1 MNKDDIINHLFTLSD
16 MKRKEK
22 MKRFGIDI
30 STSLGIPVYELRAF
44 ARKIGKNHAL
54 ALELWETKIH
64 EAQMLAALMDNPK
77 EVTEEQMERW
87 ALDFNSWDL
96 CDHCCYNLF
105 DKTPFAYKKINEWS
119 TRKEEFVKRAAF
131 ALIAA
136 LSVHDKKADDQT
148 FERFFPI
155 IEKQC
160 TDERTYVKKAVSWAL
175 RGIGKRNKHL
185 NMQAIVHAKAIHQLD
200 SSSAK
205 YIASETLRELQSEK
219 IQQRIKRKSN

>member
-1 MNKDDIINHLFTLSD
+1 
-16 MKRKEK
+16 
-22 MKRFGIDI
+22 
-30 STSLGIPVYELRAF
+30 
-44 ARKIGKNHAL
+44 
-54 ALELWETKIH
+54 
-64 EAQMLAALMDNPK
+64 MLAALIDTPK

-119 TRKEEFVKRAAF
+119 TRKEESVKRAAF
-131 ALIAA
+131 TLIAA

-148 FERFFPI
+148 FEQFFPI

-160 TDERTYVKKAVSWAL
+160 SDERTYVKKAVSWAL

-185 NMQAIVHAKAIHQLD
+185 TEQAIPLAKAIHQLD

-205 YIASETLRELQSEK
+205 YIAAETFRELQSEK
-219 IQQRIKRKSN
+219 IPQIIKKKTN